1 MESTLRKAIVVVL
14 LWMATGAVAWPQ
26 ALPDF
31 TGLVEENEVSVVN
44 VQAIR
49 SVQSDGFTRGGPE
62 SPHPDFDE
70 FWRRFFGAPEDQD
83 PDAETMSSGSGFI
96 ISADGY
102 VLTNR
107 HVVENAAEV
116 QVRLNDRRV
125 YDAEVV
131 GSDPLS
137 DIALLRIESN
147 GLDPVRIG
155 DSDALKPGQWVL
167 AIGSPF
173 NFEYSVTAGIVS
185 AVNRSFPN
193 QNYVPFIQTDVPIN
207 RGNSGGPLINM
218 DGEVV
223 GINSQIYSYTGGFM
237 GLSFAIPIEVAMD
250 VVEQLKTNGRV
261 VRGWLGVGIQAV
273 DQDLANAMGLDKV
286 IGAAVNGVMPGSPAE
301 NGGLQVGDV
310 IVAYEGQEVTRHSAL
325 PPMVGVTSPGTTA
338 RLTIVRDGR
347 RQPLRLEIGERPGT
361 DEIQLAENNE
371 SDRDAGRLGLVVDDL
386 TADQRADL
394 GLEEGVVVTRVTGR
408 NAHRARIM
416 PGDII
421 LSLDNQPISS
431 ARAFEQ
437 RALAFEPGDTVAL
450 LVRRGRLSTFATIR
464 IPGED

>member
-1 MESTLRKAIVVVL
+1 MESTLRTGIVASL
-14 LWMATGAVAWPQ
+14 LWMATAAVAWAQ

-44 VQAIR
+44 VQATR
-49 SVQSDGFTRGGPE
+49 SVRSNGFTRGPD
-62 SPHPDFDE
+62 SPHPDYDE

-107 HVVENAAEV
+107 HVVEDAAEV
-116 QVRLNDRRV
+116 QVRLKDRRV
-125 YDAEVV
+125 FDAEVV

-137 DIALLRIESN
+137 DIALLRIETN

-155 DSDALKPGQWVL
+155 DSDALKAGQWVL

-218 DGEVV
+218 NGEVV

-237 GLSFAIPIEVAMD
+237 GLSFAIPIEVAME

-261 VRGWLGVGIQAV
+261 VRGWLGVGIQPV
-273 DQDLANAMGLDKV
+273 DQNLANALELKDV
-286 IGAAVNGVMPGSPAE
+286 IGAAVNEVMPGGPAQK
-301 NGGLQVGDV
+301 GGLQVGDV
-310 IVAYEGQEVTRHSAL
+310 IIAYEGREVTRHSDL
-325 PPMVGVTSPGTTA
+325 PPMVGATAPGTTA
-338 RLTIVRDGR
+338 VVTIVRDGR
-347 RQPLRLEIGERPGT
+347 QQPVRLEIGERPGD
-361 DEIQLAENNE
+361 DEIQVADDSTN
-371 SDRDAGRLGLVVDDL
+371 DRDAGQLGLVVDDL

-394 GLEEGVVVTRVTGR
+394 GLEAGVIVTRVAGR
-408 NAHRARIM
+408 NARRAGIM
-416 PGDII
+416 PGDVI
-421 LSLDNQPISS
+421 LSLDNEPVSS

-437 RALAFEPGDTVAL
+437 RARQFEPGDTVAL

-464 IPGED
+464 IPGEN

>member
-1 MESTLRKAIVVVL
+1 MEAMLRTAMVAAL
-14 LWMATGAVAWPQ
+14 LWMATSAAGFTQ
-26 ALPDF
+26 TLPDF
-31 TGLVEENEVSVVN
+31 TGLVEANENSVVN

-49 SVQSDGFTRGGPE
+49 SARTNGFARRPE

-70 FWRRFFGAPEDQD
+70 FWQRFFGAPGDQD
-83 PDAETMSSGSGFI
+83 PDAETASSGSGFI

-102 VLTNR
+102 ILTNH

-116 QVRLNDRRV
+116 QVRLKDRRV
-125 YDAEVV
+125 YDAEVI

-147 GLDPVRIG
+147 GLNPVRLG
-155 DSDALKPGQWVL
+155 DSSVLKPGQWVL

-173 NFEYSVTAGIVS
+173 NFEYTVTAGIVS

-218 DGEVV
+218 EGEVI
-223 GINSQIYSYTGGFM
+223 GINSQIYSYTGGYM

-273 DQDLANAMGLDKV
+273 DQDLANALGLKKV
-286 IGAAVNGVMPGSPAE
+286 IGAAVNDVMPGSPAQ

-310 IVAYEGQEVTRHSAL
+310 IVVYAGQEVTRHSDL
-325 PPMVGVTSPGTTA
+325 PPMVGATAPGTSA
-338 RLTIVRDGR
+338 QMTIVRDGR
-347 RQPLRLEIGERPGT
+347 RQPLKLQIGERPGD
-361 DEIQLAENNE
+361 DEILVAEANAN
-371 SDRDAGRLGLVVDDL
+371 DRDAGRLGLIVDDL
-386 TADQRADL
+386 TAEQRADL
-394 GLEEGVVVTRVTGR
+394 GLEGGVVVSRVIGR
-408 NAHRARIM
+408 SARRAGIA
-416 PGDII
+416 PGDVIVT
-421 LSLDNQPISS
+421 LDNQKVDS
-431 ARAFEQ
+431 ARAFER
-437 RALAFEPGDTVAL
+437 RAHEFEPGDTVAL
-450 LVRRGRLSTFATIR
+450 LVRRGRLSTFVTIR
-464 IPGED
+464 IPDEN

>member
-1 MESTLRKAIVVVL
+1 MENTLRTAIVAVL
-14 LWMATGAVAWPQ
+14 LWMATVAVVWAQ

-31 TGLVEENEVSVVN
+31 TGLVEENEISVVN
-44 VQAIR
+44 VQAVR
-49 SVQSDGFTRGGPE
+49 SVRSDGFARRPDSPQPE
-62 SPHPDFDE
+62 FDE
-70 FWRRFFGAPEDQD
+70 FWRRFFGVPEHEG
-83 PDAETMSSGSGFI
+83 PDAETTSSGSGFI

-102 VLTNR
+102 VLTNH
-107 HVVENAAEV
+107 HVVEDAVEV
-116 QVRLNDRRV
+116 EVRLKDRRV
-125 YDAEVV
+125 FDAEVV

-185 AVNRSFPN
+185 AVNRSFAN

-273 DQDLANAMGLDKV
+273 DQNLANALGLKKV
-286 IGAAVNGVMPGSPAE
+286 IGAAVNDVMPGSPAE
-301 NGGLQVGDV
+301 TGGLQVGDV
-310 IVAYEGQEVTRHSAL
+310 IVAYEGREVTRQSDL
-325 PPMVGVTSPGTTA
+325 PPMVGATPPGTRA
-338 RLTIVRDGR
+338 RLTIVRDGQP
-347 RQPLRLEIGERPGT
+347 QPLRLEIGERPSGGQ
-361 DEIQLAENNE
+361 IQLAGDNA
-371 SDRDAGRLGLVVDDL
+371 SDGDASQLGFVVDDL
-386 TADQRADL
+386 TADQREDL

-408 NAHRARIM
+408 NARRAGIE

-421 LSLDNQPISS
+421 RSVDNEPVGS
-431 ARAFEQ
+431 ARALER
-437 RALAFEPGDTVAL
+437 RAREFEPGDTVAL
-450 LVRRGRLSTFATIR
+450 LVRSGPLSRFVTIR
-464 IPGED
+464 IPGQN